1 MTVYVAYAHYF
12 DGHTV
17 IIGVYSDRIKANK
30 ACDEWENEFSSC
42 CDWTDYA
49 PYDIDHTQL

>member
-1 MTVYVAYAHYF
+1 MTVHVAYAHYF

-17 IIGVYSDRIKANK
+17 LIGVYSDRNK
-30 ACDEWENEFSSC
+30 AECACDAWENEFKD

-49 PYDIDHTQL
+49 PYEIDNIQI